1 MQEAKE
7 AEMPQ
12 AMENFFDLIIWGVPF
27 TSLFVLL
34 DIMIQQQYAM
44 HPTILQEIGRM
55 LGTIP
60 FLLGIIWISK
70 SQADA
75 LVNCQF
81 SISHLKLCSC
91 PLPFSATIRPVFS
104 RTRLQAIL
112 FLASTLCGCSFIY
125 VFNESLWQDVMRRSA
140 PLGTLWIYCIVKL
153 DLLPCVV
160 SLALVGGFI
169 WWQDLPI
176 MEHRLKL

>member
-12 AMENFFDLIIWGVPF
+12 AMENSFDLIIWGVPF

-55 LGTIP
+55 LGTVP

-70 SQADA
+70 SQGDA
-75 LVNCQF
+75 LVKGQF
-81 SISHLKLCSC
+81 SISILFTFTS
-91 PLPFSATIRPVFS
+91 SATIRPVFS